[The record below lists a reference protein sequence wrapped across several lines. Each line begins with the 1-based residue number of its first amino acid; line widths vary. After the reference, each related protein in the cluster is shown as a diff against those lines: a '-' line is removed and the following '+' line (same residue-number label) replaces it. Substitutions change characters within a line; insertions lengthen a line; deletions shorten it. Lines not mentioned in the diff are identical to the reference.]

1 MRRWR
6 ECTSAH
12 RGRTIGDAVGLI
24 MPRRSKS
31 RVYTPRPILPQRRF
45 ASEPSDTVASGTG
58 KRQQFRILFMA
69 ERVVRATDMR
79 DALRQAESLGATEIT
94 AVSRED

>member
-1 MRRWR
+1 MSQLGSNEAPTGARPVRR
-6 ECTSAH
+6 AK
-12 RGRTIGDAVGLI
+12 GRSGGLRV
-24 MPRRSKS
+24 RRAPVTEK
-31 RVYTPRPILPQRRF
+31 TP
-45 ASEPSDTVASGTG
+45 APSDTVASGTG

-79 DALRQAESLGATEIT
+79 DALRQAELLGATEIT